1 MSRKQQCEQQL
12 HLKCMKCF
20 MSVLCLKK
28 MVKGEKMTAV
38 LYNISVTKRNTESI
52 MSDQPMSG
60 TKRPA
65 LWKYLPSRESRA
77 QDRLLPQ
84 FYNQSKF
91 CRDIVLFNDSGNKV
105 HRTRPFSSVDCR
117 CQIGRVI
124 TG

>member
-1 MSRKQQCEQQL
+1 MRKAITFKVHEIFYVCSLPQ
-12 HLKCMKCF
+12 
-20 MSVLCLKK
+20 K
-28 MVKGEKMTAV
+28 MVKEEEEKNHCSVA

-60 TKRPA
+60 TERPA
-65 LWKYLPSRESRA
+65 LWTYLPSRESRA
-77 QDRLLPQ
+77 QDRLLAQ

-105 HRTRPFSSVDCR
+105 HRTRPFSSADCR